1 LSSAKKA
8 EMGRTGTPA
17 AGGKETRTVA
27 TTGELTKQRDC
38 LIIIIFIFFNIL
50 KKTLHFGDGSKT
62 RI

>member
-38 LIIIIFIFFNIL
+38 LIKLLFYFFKHL
-50 KKTLHFGDGSKT
+50 KKNTAF
-62 RI
+62 RRRQ